1 MSANGAIQR
10 IDGAQKVLDKITQD
24 LPQDRAAGAMAQS
37 LKSVLSEPAI
47 RASLEQSFPRLPPQP
62 VKPGDTWT
70 SQVSLGSDMIGKITG
85 TQTFTL
91 KADDAAGP
99 ATIAVA
105 LALKQES
112 TPPLGP
118 SGMTVKLG
126 DAKGDGEILF
136 DVANGR
142 IRKSTMK
149 TDMPSTMTTVAPDG
163 RQATMRNS
171 TKTSATM
178 ELVEK

>member
-1 MSANGAIQR
+1 
-10 IDGAQKVLDKITQD
+10 VLDKIMHD
-24 LPQDRAAGAMAQS
+24 LPPERAASPMAQS

-47 RASLEQSFPRLPPQP
+47 RASLEQSFPHLPPQP

-70 SQVSLGSDMIGKITG
+70 GQVSLGSDVIGKITG
-85 TQTFTL
+85 MQTFTL
-91 KADDAAGP
+91 KTIDAADATGV

-112 TPPLGP
+112 APPIGP
-118 SGMTVKLG
+118 AGMTVKLG
-126 DAKGDGEILF
+126 DSKGEGAIEF

-142 IRKSTMK
+142 IRKSTMN
-149 TDMPSTMTTVAPDG
+149 TDMPSTMTSVAPDG
-163 RQATMRNS
+163 RRATMKNS
-171 TKTSATM
+171 TKTSMTM